1 MSQRPPAKVKKTARN
16 ISFDIHRWPEIELTR
31 SQEEAIVVSEFA
43 DC

>member
-16 ISFDIHRWPEIELTR
+16 MSFNIHKWPHIELTR
-31 SQEEAIVVSEFA
+31 SQEETVVVSEFA